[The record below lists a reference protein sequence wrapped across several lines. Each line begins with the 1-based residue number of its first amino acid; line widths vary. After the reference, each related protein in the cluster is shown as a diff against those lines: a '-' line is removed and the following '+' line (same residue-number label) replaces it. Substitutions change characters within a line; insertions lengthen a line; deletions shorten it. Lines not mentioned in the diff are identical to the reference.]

1 VRRFRETETTRRPVK
16 RRIDDEMKIKKSDR
30 ELLWAEAKRRC
41 HLSDEAL
48 RMAQE
53 MGLNPRSLIKN
64 RPSRSEPWKGPV
76 EDWVRDMHEKRHR
89 QKAGRRTGT
98 PDST

>member
-1 VRRFRETETTRRPVK
+1 
-16 RRIDDEMKIKKSDR
+16 MKLKKSDQ

-41 HLSDEAL
+41 HLSDDAL
-48 RMAQE
+48 RMARQ

-76 EDWVRDMHEKRHR
+76 EDWIRDMYAKRHQR
-89 QKAGRRTGT
+89 KSAKGSGHQEGT
-98 PDST
+98 